1 MRKEKTTPYM
11 QSLPSNVTKRDS
23 NTGDCTQ
30 GQKIKM
36 KSYTNG
42 NLPDL
47 PNIKRYIES
56 QLRT

>member
-11 QSLPSNVTKRDS
+11 QSLPSNVTKRD
-23 NTGDCTQ
+23 TKTVDCTQ

-47 PNIKRYIES
+47 PNIKKIY
-56 QLRT
+56 